1 MKKILIPFFLLFT
14 FFTWAQQIHLK
25 SGEIIS
31 GSIIDENETSYFVK
45 MTAGTLEIAKENV
58 ETIEKD
64 IDFSVSEETADVQPE
79 IVDTKPVASFKDFK
93 NNPNYFAYRH
103 YFAIGL
109 GFLIPGL
116 ALTMTPLLF
125 TPAVVNA
132 LIDESE
138 KSPRDKDF
146 GVTYATSFYFSCIG
160 VGLILDVIS
169 IPMFY
174 LANKY
179 YQKVVEKYRVGID
192 VRDDNL
198 EISMNVSF

>member
-58 ETIEKD
+58 KTIEKD

-132 LIDESE
+132 LVSNKTPVIDVIY
-138 KSPRDKDF
+138 P
-146 GVTYATSFYFSCIG
+146 TSLYFSCIG

-179 YQKVVEKYRVGID
+179 YQKVVEKYRVGVD

>member
-1 MKKILIPFFLLFT
+1 MLFT

-58 ETIEKD
+58 KTIEKD

-132 LIDESE
+132 LVSNKTPVIDVIY
-138 KSPRDKDF
+138 P
-146 GVTYATSFYFSCIG
+146 TSLYFSCIG

-179 YQKVVEKYRVGID
+179 YQKVVEKYRVGVD

>member
-1 MKKILIPFFLLFT
+1 MKKILISLFLLFT
-14 FFTWAQQIHLK
+14 VFSWAEDIQLK
-25 SGEIIS
+25 NGTTVKGTIIE
-31 GSIIDENETSYFVK
+31 ENEISYFVK
-45 MTAGTLEIAKENV
+45 IETGILEVSKENV
-58 ETIEKD
+58 VNIEED
-64 IDFSVSEETADVQPE
+64 IDFSVSEKTAEIQPE

-132 LIDESE
+132 LVSNKTPVIDIIY
-138 KSPRDKDF
+138 P
-146 GVTYATSFYFSCIG
+146 TSLYFSCIG
-160 VGLILDVIS
+160 VGLILNIIS
-169 IPMFY
+169 IPLFY
-174 LANKY
+174 LANQY
-179 YQKVVEKYRVGID
+179 YQKVVEKYRVGVD

>member
-1 MKKILIPFFLLFT
+1 MKKILISLFLLFT
-14 FFTWAQQIHLK
+14 VFSWAEDIQLK
-25 SGEIIS
+25 NGTTVKGTIIE
-31 GSIIDENETSYFVK
+31 ENEISYFVK
-45 MTAGTLEIAKENV
+45 IETGILEVSKENV
-58 ETIEKD
+58 VNIEED
-64 IDFSVSEETADVQPE
+64 IDFSVSEKTAEIQPE

-132 LIDESE
+132 LVSNKTPVIDIIY
-138 KSPRDKDF
+138 P
-146 GVTYATSFYFSCIG
+146 TSLYFSCIG
-160 VGLILDVIS
+160 VGLILNIIS
-169 IPMFY
+169 IPLFY
-174 LANKY
+174 LANQY
-179 YQKVVEKYRVGID
+179 YQKVVEKYRVSVD
-192 VRDDNL
+192 VQEDNL

>member
-1 MKKILIPFFLLFT
+1 MKKILISLFLLFT
-14 FFTWAQQIHLK
+14 VFSWAEDIQLK
-25 SGEIIS
+25 NGTTVKGTIIE
-31 GSIIDENETSYFVK
+31 ENEISYFVK
-45 MTAGTLEIAKENV
+45 IETGILEVSKENV
-58 ETIEKD
+58 VNIEED
-64 IDFSVSEETADVQPE
+64 IDFSVSEKTAEIQPE
-79 IVDTKPVASFKDFK
+79 IANTKPKTSFKDFK

-132 LIDESE
+132 LVSNKTPVIDVIY
-138 KSPRDKDF
+138 P
-146 GVTYATSFYFSCIG
+146 TSLYFSCIG

-179 YQKVVEKYRVGID
+179 YQKVVEKYRVGVD

>member
-25 SGEIIS
+25 SGEIIN
-31 GSIIDENETSYFVK
+31 GTITDENETSYFVK
-45 MTAGTLEIAKENV
+45 MPVGTLEIAKENV
-58 ETIEKD
+58 AEIKED
-64 IDFSVSEETADVQPE
+64 IDFSVENEAAEV
-79 IVDTKPVASFKDFK
+79 IKTKPITSFKDFK
-93 NNPNYFAYRH
+93 NDPNYFAYRH

-138 KSPRDKDF
+138 KSPRDKDL

-174 LANKY
+174 MANKY
-179 YQKVVEKYRVGID
+179 YKKVLEKYRVGVD
-192 VRDDNL
+192 VRDDKL
-198 EISMNVSF
+198 EISMNVAF

>member
-64 IDFSVSEETADVQPE
+64 IDFSVSEKTAEIQPE
-79 IVDTKPVASFKDFK
+79 IVNTKPKTSFKDFK
-93 NNPNYFAYRH
+93 NDPNYFAYRH
-103 YFAIGL
+103 YFLIGL

-116 ALTMTPLLF
+116 SLTMTPLLF

-132 LIDESE
+132 LVSNKTPVIDVIY
-138 KSPRDKDF
+138 P
-146 GVTYATSFYFSCIG
+146 TSLYFSCIG
-160 VGLILDVIS
+160 VGLILNIIS
-169 IPMFY
+169 IPLFY
-174 LANKY
+174 LANQY
-179 YQKVVEKYRVGID
+179 YQKALEKYRVSVD
-192 VRDDNL
+192 VREDNL

>member
-1 MKKILIPFFLLFT
+1 MKKILISLFLLFT
-14 FFTWAQQIHLK
+14 VFSWAEDIQLK
-25 SGEIIS
+25 NGTTVKGTIIE
-31 GSIIDENETSYFVK
+31 ENEISYFVK
-45 MTAGTLEIAKENV
+45 IETGILEVSKENV
-58 ETIEKD
+58 VNIEED
-64 IDFSVSEETADVQPE
+64 IDFSVSEKTAEIQPE

-116 ALTMTPLLF
+116 SLTMTPLLF

-132 LIDESE
+132 LVSNKTPVIDIIY
-138 KSPRDKDF
+138 P
-146 GVTYATSFYFSCIG
+146 TSLYFSCIG
-160 VGLILDVIS
+160 VGLILNIIS
-169 IPMFY
+169 IPLFY
-174 LANKY
+174 LANQY
-179 YQKVVEKYRVGID
+179 YQKVVEKYRVGVD